1 MREIMEGERENQR
14 KNKLISQEL
23 VRLNENLLLGQ
34 NELGE
39 LRESYAKK
47 NKEL

>member
-1 MREIMEGERENQR
+1 MEHNLRDIAEGDKENQR

-34 NELGE
+34 N
-39 LRESYAKK
+39 
-47 NKEL
+47 

>member
-1 MREIMEGERENQR
+1 METIEGDKENQR

-34 NELGE
+34 N
-39 LRESYAKK
+39 
-47 NKEL
+47 